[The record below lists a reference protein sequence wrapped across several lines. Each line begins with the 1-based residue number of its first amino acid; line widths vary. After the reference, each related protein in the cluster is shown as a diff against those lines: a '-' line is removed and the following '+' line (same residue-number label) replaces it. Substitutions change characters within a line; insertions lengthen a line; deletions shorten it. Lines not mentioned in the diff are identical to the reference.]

1 MFFLQIK
8 VILLTQIN
16 LKENS
21 IIRKDYNLRIK
32 NWRLDICI
40 GDVLTKLTDNI
51 QLFINYANNNDSILN
66 TIDRLNTSNPKFRTF
81 LNRINETKFIHA
93 FKIQDLINAP
103 WPHIKEMLN
112 LLSSLQLYTPKQHPD
127 QINIQL
133 NLNRLRQFYVFLKQL
148 QDRLEMR
155 FKMIKIQHEVLDL
168 PDISIIKQDR
178 YLVLKQRG
186 VLLNKQTLNFIK
198 EITCF
203 VFNDAI
209 LFTYRVRRHYPFTG

>member
-1 MFFLQIK
+1 MI
-8 VILLTQIN
+8 
-16 LKENS
+16 
-21 IIRKDYNLRIK
+21 KDYNLRIK

-81 LNRINETKFIHA
+81 LNRINQTKFIHA

-133 NLNRLRQFYVFLKQL
+133 NLNRLRQFYVFLRQL

-209 LFTYRVRRHYPFTG
+209 LFTYRVRRHYPFTGYFIYFQNILSLRQLY

>member
-1 MFFLQIK
+1 MI
-8 VILLTQIN
+8 
-16 LKENS
+16 
-21 IIRKDYNLRIK
+21 KDYNLRIK

-81 LNRINETKFIHA
+81 LNRIDQTKFIHA

-168 PDISIIKQDR
+168 PDISVIKQDR

-186 VLLNKQTLNFIK
+186 VLLNKQTLNFVK

>member
-1 MFFLQIK
+1 MI
-8 VILLTQIN
+8 
-16 LKENS
+16 
-21 IIRKDYNLRIK
+21 KDYNLRIK

>member
-1 MFFLQIK
+1 MI
-8 VILLTQIN
+8 
-16 LKENS
+16 
-21 IIRKDYNLRIK
+21 KDYNLRIK

-81 LNRINETKFIHA
+81 LNRINQTKFIHA

>member
-1 MFFLQIK
+1 MI
-8 VILLTQIN
+8 
-16 LKENS
+16 
-21 IIRKDYNLRIK
+21 KDYNLRIK
-32 NWRLDICI
+32 NWSLDICI

-81 LNRINETKFIHA
+81 LNRINQTKFIHA

-168 PDISIIKQDR
+168 PDISVIKQDR

-186 VLLNKQTLNFIK
+186 VLLNKQTLNFVK